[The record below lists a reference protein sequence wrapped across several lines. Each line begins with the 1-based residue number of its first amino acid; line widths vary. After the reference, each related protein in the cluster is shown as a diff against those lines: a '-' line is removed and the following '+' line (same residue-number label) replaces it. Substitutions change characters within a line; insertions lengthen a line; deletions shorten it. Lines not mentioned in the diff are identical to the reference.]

1 MSDSALQ
8 QVIEELKSR
17 GLRAG
22 EDEGAKI
29 VTEAEG
35 KAEKIVADAKAE
47 AEKIIA
53 DAKAEAESMKKQLD
67 AELRQAAAVGLQ
79 DFRSRVEKSLLVP
92 AVEEGIG
99 GGLKDAGALR
109 EILQETVKGFA
120 ASAGSRT
127 ELEVLLPEAMQKQ
140 LDSSVA
146 MRLKASTGAGVT
158 VKYDTGFELGFK
170 VSPKGSGYLF
180 DFSDEGFK
188 EIFLKF
194 LAPRFRQYFF
204 AGE

>member
-1 MSDSALQ
+1 MGDSALQ

-22 EDEGAKI
+22 EDEGAKL
-29 VTEAEG
+29 VADAEA
-35 KAEKIVADAKAE
+35 KADKIVADAKAE
-47 AEKIIA
+47 ADKIVA
-53 DAKAEAESMKKQLD
+53 DAKGEAGSLKKQLE

-92 AVEEGIG
+92 AVEEGLG
-99 GGLKDAGALR
+99 GALKDAAVLR
-109 EILQETVKGFA
+109 DILQETVKGFA
-120 ASAGSRT
+120 ASAGART
-127 ELEVLLPEAMQKQ
+127 ELEVLLPEAMQGQ

-146 MRLKASTGAGVT
+146 MRLKAATGAGVT
-158 VKYDTGFELGFK
+158 VKYDTGFELGLK
-170 VSPKGSGYLF
+170 ISPKGSGYLF